1 MAKVVI
7 AGCGFAGLAT
17 GRAFLAAGWEV
28 VGLTHSE
35 ESAAELRGEDF
46 PVLGCDI
53 TDRERLS
60 ALPEVKG
67 AEVVIHAAS
76 SGRGGAEQYRAV
88 YLGGAKAL
96 AEVMQPRVIVFT
108 SSTSVYAQTDGSWVS
123 EESEANPDRETGQI
137 LRETEE
143 FVIGCGGIVARLG
156 GIYGPG
162 RSVLLR
168 KFLAGEAVIEGDGFK
183 WLNQIHREDIASGL
197 LHLVTVKAGGIFNL
211 SDDQP
216 LEQRAVYE
224 FLAERFKREMP
235 PRGAIDLNRK
245 RGWTN
250 KRVSNA
256 KLRLSGWVAG
266 YASFLDA
273 VVRDGDLVGS
283 EIS

>member
-17 GRAFLAAGWEV
+17 GRAFLGAGWEV

-35 ESAAELRGEDF
+35 ESAAALRGERF
-46 PVLGCDI
+46 PILGCDI
-53 TDRERLS
+53 TNRERLS
-60 ALPEVKG
+60 ELREVKE
-67 AEVVIHAAS
+67 AEVVIHLAS

-96 AEVMQPRVIVFT
+96 AEVIQPRALVFT

-143 FVIGCGGIVARLG
+143 FVMGCGGIVARLA

-168 KFLAGEAVIEGDGFK
+168 KFLAREAVIEGDGLK

-197 LHLVTVKAGGIFNL
+197 LHLVTLRAGGIFNL

-216 LEQRAVYE
+216 LRQREVYE
-224 FLAERFKREMP
+224 FLAERFKRELP
-235 PRGAIDLNRK
+235 PSGAIDLNRK

-256 KLRLSGWVAG
+256 KLRLSGWVAR
-266 YASFLDA
+266 YSSFFEA
-273 VVRDGDLVGS
+273 VERDGDLVGS
-283 EIS
+283 EN